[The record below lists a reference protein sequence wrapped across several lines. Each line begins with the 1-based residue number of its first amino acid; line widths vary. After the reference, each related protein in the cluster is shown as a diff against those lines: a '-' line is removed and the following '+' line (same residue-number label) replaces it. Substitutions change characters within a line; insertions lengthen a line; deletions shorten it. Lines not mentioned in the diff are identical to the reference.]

1 MMKEYPTIDNFF
13 ANGSEITV
21 SETQEQKV
29 VDYMSSV
36 TANAANSEYQSMVQ
50 ASKLVL
56 NC

>member
-13 ANGSEITV
+13 ANDSVKTV
-21 SETQEQKV
+21 SESQEQKV
-29 VDYMSSV
+29 VEYMSSV
-36 TANAANSEYQSMVQ
+36 TANVVNSEYQSMVQ